1 MEIETA
7 LITVERVVKLLARLN
22 PSDRVEKVRIEQ
34 AVQALKTIA
43 FFPSGVLA
51 ALEQI
56 ENGKKLA
63 EEEASEL
70 SEMFQEP
77 SPDVKQMVGM
87 SQPISLHEWV
97 SVSISV
103 IKWRWTRSAIK
114 NWTFADQSPI
124 SFKTTYLLAGKR
136 TRRLR
141 RVT

>member
-43 FFPSGVLA
+43 FFPSGVLV

-63 EEEASEL
+63 E
-70 SEMFQEP
+70 
-77 SPDVKQMVGM
+77 
-87 SQPISLHEWV
+87 
-97 SVSISV
+97 
-103 IKWRWTRSAIK
+103 
-114 NWTFADQSPI
+114 
-124 SFKTTYLLAGKR
+124 
-136 TRRLR
+136 
-141 RVT
+141 